1 MAFYEIEPFGDEVA
15 DLRHGTAC
23 ALLANTNRDRETRP
37 EPFAPA
43 DFIHWGDAAG
53 QHIEAEP
60 VLLDDPVAQSNLIKA
75 QLFGIAPPIHPEQ

>member
-1 MAFYEIEPFGDEVA
+1 MAFYEIEPFGDEVE

-23 ALLANTNRDRETRP
+23 ALLANTNRDRESRP
-37 EPFAPA
+37 EPFGPS

-53 QHIEAEP
+53 HHVEAEP

-75 QLFGIAPPIHPEQ
+75 QLFGIGPRPDPER